1 MSHCNFY
8 KDLHIIYY
16 PNHEETFF
24 DQSVP
29 AVFYNFGGSLLQE
42 VLRILQLSLRKSHKP
57 APKLW
62 DFIKLLG
69 LLVNITWERVLF
81 CNFKKEVRSL
91 IKFVRLN
98 ISFISVKQFFEES
111 EHSSMFKGHLRYKMI
126 TSQNVPSKA
135 QIKNF
140 FFCRKIMFHSDDIP
154 VFVLLTIPWFTKSV
168 TYMR

>member
-1 MSHCNFY
+1 MKKLFLI
-8 KDLHIIYY
+8 KVFLLPI
-16 PNHEETFF
+16 
-24 DQSVP
+24 
-29 AVFYNFGGSLLQE
+29 FYNFRGSLLQE
-42 VLRILQLSLRKSHKP
+42 VLRILQLSLWQSHKP

-81 CNFKKEVRSL
+81 CNFKEVSSL

-140 FFCRKIMFHSDDIP
+140 FFVEKLCS
-154 VFVLLTIPWFTKSV
+154 VLMIFQFLYF
-168 TYMR
+168 